1 MGLRAYWCITGAGAS
16 PLFSPH
22 EPTAAA
28 AAATIELTLRRT
40 PQACGFAA
48 TRWTLPCLRQALPWL
63 HLRTDAGLCR
73 LLDRLALTR
82 QRARSYIHSPDHDY
96 AAKLA
101 CVQAVRMLHTL
112 EPSSVRTLYLD
123 EVTIARQ
130 PTLAQAYAV
139 AGRATG
145 QPLARRSTS
154 SATLTR
160 VVATLDHAS
169 GQVVF
174 RRASTI
180 TVATLVQFYQDVR
193 AAYPHEQRLYI
204 VQDNWPVHY
213 HPDVLV
219 ALEAQETRFA
229 RRLPP
234 NWPSA
239 PSAAAQKRWGGLHL
253 PIQLVPLPTYAS
265 WTNPIEKLWRKL
277 RQDITHLHRWATD
290 LPRLR
295 AEIDQF
301 LAQFAH
307 GSPDLLRY
315 VGLCPG

>member
-1 MGLRAYWCITGAGAS
+1 M
-16 PLFSPH
+16 
-22 EPTAAA
+22 
-28 AAATIELTLRRT
+28 
-40 PQACGFAA
+40 
-48 TRWTLPCLRQALPWL
+48 
-63 HLRTDAGLCR
+63 CR
-73 LLDRLALTR
+73 LLDRLAITR
-82 QRARSYIHSPDHDY
+82 QRARSYIHSPDGDY

-112 EPSSVRTLYLD
+112 DPDAVRTLYLD
-123 EVTIARQ
+123 EITIARQ
-130 PTLAQAYAV
+130 PTLAQAYAP
-139 AGRATG
+139 AGRTTG

-154 SATLTR
+154 SDTLTR
-160 VVATLDHAS
+160 VVATLDHS
-169 GQVVF
+169 TGQVVF
-174 RRASTI
+174 RRASAI
-180 TVATLVQFYQDVR
+180 TLATLVQFYQDVC
-193 AAYPHEQRLYI
+193 AAYGQEQRLYI

-229 RRLPP
+229 PRLPP
-234 NWPSA
+234 NWPTT

-277 RQDITHLHRWATD
+277 RQDIMHLHRWATD
-290 LPRLR
+290 LLRLR

-307 GSPDLLRY
+307 GSTDLLRY